1 MTSEIT
7 GSHIYTDVLMKQ
19 ALAQFKHCARRYT
32 LGSGSCFALPPA
44 SMQSSPI
51 NGRGEKKLHPI
62 ALRQIISAFST
73 RPLYAIVNAREME

>member
-44 SMQSSPI
+44 SMQSSALAPASLYL
-51 NGRGEKKLHPI
+51 LHPCSR
-62 ALRQIISAFST
+62 L
-73 RPLYAIVNAREME
+73 P